1 MFGGGLALSAKFGSS
16 CLTQW
21 IGEKATALGGLPV
34 WVIVAV
40 IAQVILM
47 LTELTSN
54 TATAATFLPVAG
66 GIALGIGADP
76 LLLTIP
82 VALAATC
89 AFMLPVA
96 TPPNAVAFGTG
107 YVKIS
112 EMVTGGFWLNWIGL
126 ILVTLTTMTLA
137 VWVFGITY

>member
-1 MFGGGLALSAKFGSS
+1 M
-16 CLTQW
+16 TEW

-34 WVIVAV
+34 WLIVAV
-40 IAQVILM
+40 IALVILM

-112 EMVTGGFWLNWIGL
+112 EMVKGGFWLNWIGL
-126 ILVTLTTMTLA
+126 ILVTITTMTLA
-137 VWVFGITY
+137 VWVFQLVY